1 MARNGGVKYGE
12 TLIYLIDKYI
22 HCVDEKIKATNQSE
36 IVIKQEGRRYCL
48 NNKTNTWN
56 ITKVTIEKCV
66 INEIGQKGCEAV
78 LIASKENEKIKGYF
92 IELKGCSVGDAMKQ
106 IENSLKRTID
116 DLKGYIL
123 FGRIVPTEYKRNKFL
138 DSHLQRLILQFNK
151 LGGNFI
157 IKENL
162 EDSI

>member
-1 MARNGGVKYGE
+1 MDFIE
-12 TLIYLIDKYI
+12 KYI
-22 HCVDEKIKATNQSE
+22 HCVDEKIKNTNQSE
-36 IVIKQEGRRYCL
+36 VVLKQEGRRYCL
-48 NNKTNTWN
+48 KNTTNDWR
-56 ITKVTIEKCV
+56 ITKVVIEKCV

-78 LIASKENEKIKGYF
+78 LIATKANEKSKAYF

-106 IENSLKRTID
+106 IENSLERTKV
-116 DLKGYIL
+116 DLNSFTL

-138 DSHLQRLILQFNK
+138 ESHQQRLILKFNK

-157 IKENL
+157 IEENL

>member
-1 MARNGGVKYGE
+1 MDFIE
-12 TLIYLIDKYI
+12 KYI

-36 IVIKQEGRRYCL
+36 VVIKQEGRRYCL
-48 NNKTNTWN
+48 NNKTRSWS

-66 INEIGQKGCEAV
+66 INEIGQKGCEAI
-78 LIASKENEKIKGYF
+78 LIASKEIKKSNCYF
-92 IELKGCSVGDAMKQ
+92 VELKGCSVGDAMKQ
-106 IENSLKRTID
+106 IENSLYRTMN
-116 DLKGYIL
+116 DLRDVIL
-123 FGRIVPTEYKRNKFL
+123 FGRIIPTEYKRNKFL
-138 DSHLQRLILQFNK
+138 DSHQQRLILKFNK